1 VAGEGPF
8 YREMTVEGA
17 KIRVKFTGIG
27 TGLATRD
34 GQAPNLFE
42 IAGEDK
48 RYVSAEAVIEGD
60 SVLVSSANVPKP
72 IAVRFAWSETAR
84 PNLMNKEG
92 LPACPFR
99 TDHWPMK

>member
-1 VAGEGPF
+1 
-8 YREMTVEGA
+8 MNVEGA

-48 RYVSAEAVIEGD
+48 TYVSAEAVVGGD

-92 LPACPFR
+92 LPACSFR
-99 TDHWPMK
+99 TDHWPVK